1 MNKKR
6 IGQLLISI
14 IIIITLSF
22 ATSLFLS
29 RSVNK
34 NSEVKNQ
41 PLVSAPKPT
50 IASIQTKLLF
60 TGNVYWGRYINDW
73 SMASE
78 LKFKYPFSR
87 LDEFKR
93 QDYNAWI
100 GGLECPLVPDLN
112 LTSAQEE
119 GSLSFNCRPEYLPE
133 AKKYFTAFSLSNN
146 HTDNQGADGFET
158 TKQQLKAQ
166 QIQYFGHYDP
176 RETTEACEIL
186 SIPVSV
192 KFSDSSTKDGRLPMA
207 FCGYHG
213 VFRIPPQESVDEIKK
228 FANLMPTFAFPHM
241 GAEYK
246 PAPDE
251 IKTSLHRSLIDA
263 GADAVIGDH
272 PHWIQNTESYK
283 GKLIVHSMGNFMF
296 DQQFNAEVTRSAAIK
311 LDLSIDQPANIDKWL
326 EIGQQCQTFKD
337 NCLELIT
344 ASQLEK
350 IPLKWQF
357 DFIGTTNQNRLT
369 RPADAAQTAQIRQR
383 LNWDQT
389 LSQLKY

>member
-1 MNKKR
+1 MIRKIFVR
-6 IGQLLISI
+6 TIISVGLVVGIGLATNFLLTRNLNQGAKNEPQAQLPPPP
-14 IIIITLSF
+14 TT
-22 ATSLFLS
+22 TS
-29 RSVNK
+29 V
-34 NSEVKNQ
+34 
-41 PLVSAPKPT
+41 
-50 IASIQTKLLF
+50 QTKMLF

-100 GGLECPLVPDLN
+100 SGLECPLMPGLAF
-112 LTSAQEE
+112 TSAQEE
-119 GSLSFNCRPEYLPE
+119 ATLSFNCRPEYLPE
-133 AKKYFTAFSLSNN
+133 AKKYFTAFNLANN
-146 HTDNQGADGFET
+146 HTDNQGVEGFT
-158 TKQQLKAQ
+158 ATKQQLDAH

-176 RETTEACEIL
+176 REISETCEIL
-186 SIPVSV
+186 SIPVSLTMSNSV
-192 KFSDSSTKDGRLPMA
+192 KKDGFLPMA

-213 VFRIPPQESVDEIKK
+213 VFRIPTQESADEIKK
-228 FANLMPTFAFPHM
+228 FANLMPTFAWPNM

-251 IKTSLHRSLIDA
+251 IKTTFYRSLIDA

-283 GKLIVHSMGNFMF
+283 GKLIVYSMGNFMF
-296 DQQFNAEVTRSAAIK
+296 DQQYNTEVTRSAAIK
-311 LDLSIDQPANIDKWL
+311 LDLSIDKPDHIEKWL
-326 EIGQQCQTFKD
+326 EIGEQCKAFKD
-337 NCLELIT
+337 DCLELIKT
-344 ASQLEK
+344 SQLEK
-350 IPLKWQF
+350 IPFQWKF
-357 DFIGTTNQNRLT
+357 DFVGTTNQNRLT
-369 RPADAAQTAQIRQR
+369 RPADAAQNTQIRQR